1 MRSPSRG
8 QCRRAAVLTWPPR
21 LAYCS
26 AIPFYESKLKMAQ
39 ARSRSTLVLNQDPG
53 TVKSVMKRQQAAA
66 QLVASGAVT
75 AVDRQSGKATVRSSK
90 EGNEYSVSVTTNDL
104 ACTCEDRQKGS
115 ICKHIRATI
124 SVFGMADRYVARR
137 TGPLHRENVSYPHWN
152 VIRFTCAPLASSSWT
167 RTSPSQSG
175 ARQGCMQRTCVSPRR
190 ARHQQHR
197 WPRKRRLRRRH
208 SLSLRMRAK
217 PRASGWTLPGS
228 MSARS
233 SRSWGSS
240 PSRLLA
246 WHPYSSRLRR
256 CCGLTAAA
264 ASYSPWP
271 SGGLWSRRR
280 PSKWPLTALYA
291 SSVGR
296 AGPSHR
302 ARSSTSFRRRR

>member
-1 MRSPSRG
+1 MQSPSRA
-8 QCRRAAVLTWPPR
+8 QCRRAAVLTRMRPPR
-21 LAYCS
+21 LEYCS
-26 AIPFYESKLKMAQ
+26 SIPFYRSKIAMAQ

-75 AVDRQSGKATVRSSK
+75 AVDRQSGTATVRSSK
-90 EGNEYSVSVTTNDL
+90 EGNKYSVSVTTNDL
-104 ACTCEDRQKGS
+104 ACTCEDRAKGLV
-115 ICKHIRATI
+115 CKHIRATI
-124 SVFGMADRYVARR
+124 SVLGMADRYEVGLR
-137 TGPLHRENVSYPHWN
+137 HRESNESHPRWN
-152 VIRFTCAPLASSSWT
+152 VVRFMCGPLASSLWT

-197 WPRKRRLRRRH
+197 WPRTRRLRRRH
-208 SLSLRMRAK
+208 SLSLRMRVK

-233 SRSWGSS
+233 SRSWDSS

-246 WHPYSSRLRR
+246 WHHYSSRLRR
-256 CCGLTAAA
+256 CFGLTATA

-280 PSKWPLTALYA
+280 PSKWPLTTLYA